1 MRRFLYY
8 LFFFFIEDCEM
19 LAEWK
24 VSVLKIETEKGDL
37 ARNISKKKVR
47 EIRSYTNI

>member
-19 LAEWK
+19 LAKWK

-37 ARNISKKKVR
+37 ARNISKKK
-47 EIRSYTNI
+47 

>member
-1 MRRFLYY
+1 
-8 LFFFFIEDCEM
+8 M
-19 LAEWK
+19 LAKWK

>member
-1 MRRFLYY
+1 
-8 LFFFFIEDCEM
+8 M
-19 LAEWK
+19 LAKWK

-37 ARNISKKKVR
+37 ARNISKKVR